1 MRTMKFNKNTRGKV
15 KKKIGSNKMKRR
27 KNEKKE
33 EKKRERKKK
42 EREKMVNKMITE
54 NEIKLERTKS
64 ILWVRFIRD
73 FPISGILFDNNN
85 APIDD

>member
-1 MRTMKFNKNTRGKV
+1 MK
-15 KKKIGSNKMKRR
+15 KKKIKRG
-27 KNEKKE
+27 K
-33 EKKRERKKK
+33 ERKKRK
-42 EREKMVNKMITE
+42 KMLNKMITE